1 MANNNFLRNS
11 IGIIIKNI
19 ENGIGVSTCEC
30 WIDRF
35 ANINCQDSILIMK
48 TWPKRKC
55 SVKKKW
61 NIKIPWVKDC

>member
-30 WIDRF
+30 
-35 ANINCQDSILIMK
+35 
-48 TWPKRKC
+48 
-55 SVKKKW
+55 
-61 NIKIPWVKDC
+61 